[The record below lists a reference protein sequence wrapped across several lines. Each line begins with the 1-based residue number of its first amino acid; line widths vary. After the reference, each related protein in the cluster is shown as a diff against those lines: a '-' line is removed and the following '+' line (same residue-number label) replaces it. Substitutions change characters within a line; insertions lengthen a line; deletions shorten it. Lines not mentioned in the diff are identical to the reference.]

1 MKTFQ
6 SILAWFLILSF
17 SSCNSQSASVH
28 NVNAE
33 VFSKAVLGK
42 DVQLIDVRTTEEYN
56 EKHIANSK
64 NININDSGFE
74 KQLEA
79 FDKSKPVY
87 FYCLAGG
94 RSSKASNLAIQKG
107 FKEVY
112 NLEGGIT
119 AWIGDKKPIEF
130 AGEEAPTE
138 GLTMEDYL
146 KQVKSDKLV
155 LVDFNAVWCGP
166 CKVLKPIVQK
176 VVKANTQKVQLFDI
190 DVDKNP
196 NIANAMNL
204 RQIPLLI
211 LYKGGKEV
219 WRQLGVTDAETLTA
233 LINQHSK

>member
-1 MKTFQ
+1 MEFLKTVAV
-6 SILAWFLILSF
+6 SFLLFSF
-17 SSCNSQSASVH
+17 ISCSSQNASVH
-28 NVNAE
+28 HVNVE
-33 VFSKAVLGK
+33 EFSKAISQKG
-42 DVQLIDVRTTEEYN
+42 VQLIDVRTTEEYT
-56 EKHIANSK
+56 EKHIAHSK

-79 FDKSKPVY
+79 LDKNKPLY
-87 FYCLAGG
+87 IYCLSGG
-94 RSSKASNLAIQKG
+94 RSAKASNLAVQKG

-119 AWIGDKKPIEF
+119 AWIGGKQPIEF
-130 AGEEAPTE
+130 SGEAAPSE
-138 GLTMEDYL
+138 GLTMDDYL
-146 KQVKSDKLV
+146 KQVKSEKLV

-176 VVKANTQKVQLFDI
+176 VVKANSQKVQLLDI

-196 NIANAMNL
+196 SIANAMSL

-219 WRQLGVTDAETLTA
+219 WRQLGVADEETLVA
-233 LINQHSK
+233 LVNQHSK